1 MVDASS
7 SVFITP
13 VNDLPIAPSSPVSLA
28 SGTEDTTYTIQATDL
43 LQGFSDVD
51 GDTLSLANVQVSNG
65 LLVGTQNGNFS
76 FTPNANFNGTVN
88 LTYQVSD
95 GRGGFVAVTK
105 DIVITPVNDAPVAF
119 VHLADQSVDE
129 NQAFSYQL
137 PVDAF
142 TGIDSNNLTY
152 TATLSNGSALP
163 SWLSFDAVTQTF
175 SGTPSFNDSGSVNV
189 KVMASDGEFSAQQS
203 FVLDI
208 VNVNQ
213 APQAALNL
221 PNLVV
226 DEDNDLHINVLSRVI
241 DLDGDGLSTV
251 QASVDTGS
259 VVINTDQSISFTPNS
274 NFNGVVNLSYQI
286 SDGADTRTF
295 NEQINVT
302 AVNDVPT
309 ITLDPLV
316 RQLPEDSRL
325 EIDILSNV
333 VDIDSTTLSLIAAEA
348 DTSQGQVSITSDQK
362 LLFIP
367 NANFNGQAN
376 LSYTVK
382 DEQGATVKGTLK
394 LNVTP
399 VNDAP
404 ILRVTKPTNNLRL
417 VEDATAVLVGLAFGL
432 QVEDVDAQPLSSL
445 TIALEQ
451 GSAKDVL
458 SLQTQGTA
466 LQATFDAQAG
476 IITISGSDSIANYQK
491 VLDSLAIST
500 SAEQGAFERGLKITI
515 NDGQLTDT
523 VTLTIPVEYV
533 QDETH
538 EGTTGDDTLSGGNG
552 NDTLIGG
559 EGDDILNGGNGND
572 SLNGGNGNDI
582 LNGGDGQDTMNGGDG
597 DDIFIVDDAGD
608 VITDTSG
615 TDQVQTIISFTLP
628 EGFENLQFTGLQSGL
643 LGQGNSGNNTMQNND
658 AGGEL
663 QGGVGNDRFEDG
675 AGRDVFV
682 GGEGA
687 DTFDFSQLQ
696 NGVLRLG
703 EVLDFSVARGDK
715 LDVSKIDANSQLAGN
730 QNFSFVGEQDFSG
743 VAGELRF
750 SQRLLQGD
758 INGDG
763 VADFEIKLV
772 GVLELKQDD
781 ILL

>member
-1 MVDASS
+1 MWLTSRSSSGFLQDNADGTYTLTPNKDFNGSIGLTYQVSDGTDTTDASR
-7 SVFITP
+7 SVFIQA
-13 VNDLPIAPSSPVSLA
+13 VNDAPIAPSSPISLTAGTEDTAYTINASDLLQGFSDIDSPSLSVVNLTSSSGFLQDNQDGTYTLTPTKDFNGSIGLTYQVSDGTDTTDASRSVFIQAVNDTPIAPSSPISLA
-28 SGTEDTTYTIQATDL
+28 SGTEDTAYTIQASEL
-43 LQGFSDVD
+43 LQGFSDID
-51 GDTLSLANVQVSNG
+51 GDRLSVINLSSSSGFLQDNQDGTYTL
-65 LLVGTQNGNFS
+65 
-76 FTPNANFNGTVN
+76 TPTKDFNGSIS

-95 GRGGFVAVTK
+95 GTDTTDASRSVFIPA
-105 DIVITPVNDAPVAF
+105 VNDA
-119 VHLADQSVDE
+119 
-129 NQAFSYQL
+129 
-137 PVDAF
+137 
-142 TGIDSNNLTY
+142 
-152 TATLSNGSALP
+152 
-163 SWLSFDAVTQTF
+163 
-175 SGTPSFNDSGSVNV
+175 
-189 KVMASDGEFSAQQS
+189 
-203 FVLDI
+203 
-208 VNVNQ
+208 
-213 APQAALNL
+213 
-221 PNLVV
+221 
-226 DEDNDLHINVLSRVI
+226 
-241 DLDGDGLSTV
+241 
-251 QASVDTGS
+251 
-259 VVINTDQSISFTPNS
+259 
-274 NFNGVVNLSYQI
+274 
-286 SDGADTRTF
+286 
-295 NEQINVT
+295 
-302 AVNDVPT
+302 PT

-316 RQLPEDSRL
+316 RQLPEDSRIEVDVL
-325 EIDILSNV
+325 ANV
-333 VDIDSTTLSLIAAEA
+333 TDIDSTTLTLVSATADAA
-348 DTSQGQVSITSDQK
+348 QGQVNITSDQK
-362 LLFIP
+362 LFFTP
-367 NANFNGQAN
+367 NANFNGEAN

-382 DEQGATVKGTLK
+382 DEQGATVTGTLK

-404 ILRVTKPTNNLRL
+404 VLRVTKPTNNLRL

-445 TIALEQ
+445 TIAIQQ
-451 GSAKDVL
+451 GSANDVL

-476 IITISGSDSIANYQK
+476 IITITGLDSIANYQK

-500 SAEQGAFERGLKITI
+500 SAEQGALERGLKITI

-523 VTLTIPVEYV
+523 VTLTLPVDYV
-533 QDETH
+533 QDE
-538 EGTTGDDTLSGGNG
+538 SQIGGIG
-552 NDTLIGG
+552 NDTLNGSNGNDLLIGG
-559 EGDDILNGGNGND
+559 DGDDILNGGNGND
-572 SLNGGNGNDI
+572 TLNGGNGNDI
-582 LNGGDGQDTMNGGDG
+582 LNGGDGQDTMDGGDG

-615 TDQVQTIISFTLP
+615 IDQVQTIISFTLP

-682 GGEGA
+682 GGQGA

-715 LDVSKIDANSQLAGN
+715 IDVSKIDANGNPLDGN
-730 QNFSFVGEQDFSG
+730 QSFSFVGEQDFSG